1 MTKGF
6 TLIEMIVV
14 IGIGLVILTTTTVLL
29 LGGQRRV
36 VKISAEEQILS
47 DIRSAQIKAMTGNGS
62 QGVYFGSSAY
72 TLYKGSFY
80 NANDGSNFVVNLG
93 DSVQLTTTFSG
104 SNIVFLAVSGE
115 INDYVNGSDSISI
128 TDATDNTQ
136 RVIHFNKYGV
146 PILEN

>member
-47 DIRSAQIKAMTGNGS
+47 DIRSVQTKAMSGLGAQSISFANNS
-62 QGVYFGSSAY
+62 Y
-72 TLYKGSFY
+72 TTDNY
-80 NANDGSNFVVNLG
+80 VVNL
-93 DSVQLTTTFSG
+93 DNNIQLTTTFAG
-104 SNIVFLAVSGE
+104 SSIVFLAVSGE
-115 INDYVNGSDSISI
+115 INNYVSGSDTVSI
-128 TDATDNTQ
+128 TDATDDTK